1 MNMDARVFE
10 DLDSLSRA
18 ALAELQ
24 RIAREAVHNTG
35 RFAIALSGGRTPA
48 KLYSMWAQTD
58 AQAEG
63 APWDRVHLFWGD
75 ERYVDHDDLLSNYR
89 MTREALLSRAPIP
102 AGNVHPMPT
111 DCASPDDCAAAYEAE
126 LRKFFGA
133 EPAAFDLQLLGLG
146 PEGHTASLFL
156 GSRALEEQICWVA
169 AVKAAA
175 TPHQRLTLTPV
186 VLNQGRNTWFLVAGA
201 DKRQIV
207 QALRDQDEN
216 DRDASP
222 YPAARLRPS
231 GPVVWFLDRAA
242 VS

>member
-1 MNMDARVFE
+1 MNMDERVFE
-10 DLDSLSRA
+10 DLDALSRA

-24 RIAREAVHNTG
+24 RIAREAVRKNG
-35 RFAIALSGGRTPA
+35 RFAMALAGGRTPA

-63 APWDRVHLFWGD
+63 APWNRVHLFWGD

-102 AGNVHPMPT
+102 ATNVHPMPT
-111 DCASPDDCAAAYEAE
+111 DCASPEDCAAAYEAD

-133 EPAAFDLQLLGLG
+133 GSPAFDLQLLGLG
-146 PEGHTASLFL
+146 PEGHTASLFP
-156 GSRALEEQICWVA
+156 GSRALEEQIRWVA
-169 AVKAAA
+169 AVQAAA

-216 DRDASP
+216 DRGVSP
-222 YPAARLRPS
+222 YPAARLQPA
-231 GPVVWFLDRAA
+231 GAVAWYLDRAA
-242 VS
+242 AS